1 MSLAGKCPDC
11 GRAQGVLEDFGRFC
25 TVPDV
30 PDGSRLFQTASP
42 WIMGMWN
49 PPIMNNYRLTEPG
62 GQSLLKAGSKIGFR
76 PGKAKAGTK
85 LGASVQLP
93 HVYITIQF
101 ECWRGGEIEV
111 SASR

>member
-1 MSLAGKCPDC
+1 VSLAGKCPDS
-11 GRAQGVLEDFGRFC
+11 GRAQEVPEDFVRFW
-25 TVPDV
+25 TV

-42 WIMGMWN
+42 WIKGMWN
-49 PPIMNNYRLTEPG
+49 PPIMKNYRLREPG
-62 GQSLLKAGSKIGFR
+62 RQSLLKAGSKIGFR

-101 ECWRGGEIEV
+101 ECWRGGQIEV